1 MNLSPAETGASP
13 PAFRLGRTGESKL
26 KKIMSDNEQREGRFL
41 TRPLMII
48 FLTVFIDLIGFG
60 IVIPLLPF
68 FAEEFA
74 ATPVDVGLLM
84 SSYSLM
90 QFVFA
95 PIWGSVSDRVGR
107 KPVLF
112 FTILGSGIGYLTL
125 GFAGSLMMIYAGRIL
140 SGIMGGNLSTA
151 QAYVAD
157 VTSRENR
164 ARGMGLFG
172 MAFGLG
178 FILGPAL
185 AGVLSKFGNQVPFIF
200 SASLSFLNAFLVLA
214 ILPESLKKADGV
226 HRGTS
231 GRLAMLIASMRNVN
245 FAFII
250 GEYFLL
256 ITAFSIMTTAFAFYT
271 AVKFGYDAEHTGYL
285 LSYIGF
291 LAAITQGGIFGPLAK
306 RFGERRLAM
315 AGTLILALSLF
326 AVPFIGRDFGGI
338 LGLLLG
344 TGIFAVGNSIA
355 SPSLMSLAS
364 KSAGETAQG
373 QALGLMQSGA
383 SLARVVG
390 PLICGVLLNNRDNK
404 ADSATLTRTFF
415 AAALIMVA
423 AFAAALYSTISEQT
437 SAISE

>member
-1 MNLSPAETGASP
+1 MNQ
-13 PAFRLGRTGESKL
+13 
-26 KKIMSDNEQREGRFL
+26 IDNSSEKFL

-74 ATPVDVGLLM
+74 ASPVDVGLLM

-95 PIWGSVSDRVGR
+95 PVWGGISDRFGR
-107 KPVLF
+107 KPILF
-112 FTILGSGIGYLTL
+112 FTILGSGIGYLIL
-125 GFAGSLMMIYAGRIL
+125 GFAGSLVMIYAGRIL

-185 AGVLSKFGNQVPFIF
+185 AGVLSKFGNQVPFLF
-200 SASLSFLNAFLVLA
+200 AAGLSFLNAFLVLT
-214 ILPESLKKADGV
+214 ILPESLKKGDTANI
-226 HRGTS
+226 RRP
-231 GRLAMLIASMRNVN
+231 GRLAALASSFRSSG
-245 FAFII
+245 FGLII
-250 GEYFLL
+250 GQYFLL

-291 LAAITQGGIFGPLAK
+291 LAAITQGGIFGILAK
-306 RFGERRLAM
+306 RYGEKKLA
-315 AGTLILALSLF
+315 AGGTLVLALSLF
-326 AVPFIGRDFGGI
+326 AVPFIGKDFGGVI
-338 LGLLLG
+338 GLLIG
-344 TGIFAVGNSIA
+344 TGIFAIGNSIA

-364 KSAGETAQG
+364 KSAGDAAQG

-390 PLICGVLLNNRDNK
+390 PLICGFLLNNRYNK
-404 ADSATLTRTFF
+404 VDGSTLLRTFST
-415 AAALIMVA
+415 AAIIMLA
-423 AFAAALYSTISEQT
+423 AFAASVYSLLTEQKGT
-437 SAISE
+437 AVE

>member
-1 MNLSPAETGASP
+1 MTRDEKD
-13 PAFRLGRTGESKL
+13 GEK
-26 KKIMSDNEQREGRFL
+26 FL

-74 ATPVDVGLLM
+74 ATPVDVGILM
-84 SSYSLM
+84 SSFSLM

-95 PIWGSVSDRVGR
+95 PVWGGISDRVGR
-107 KPVLF
+107 KPILF
-112 FTILGSGIGYLTL
+112 FTILGSGAGYLIL
-125 GFAGSLMMIYAGRIL
+125 GFAGSLTFVYAGRII

-151 QAYVAD
+151 QAYIAD

-185 AGVLSKFGNQVPFIF
+185 AGVLSKFGYQVPFLF
-200 SASLSFLNAFLVLA
+200 SAGLSFLNASLVLM
-214 ILPESLKKADGV
+214 ILPESLQKRAV
-226 HRGTS
+226 AHPHRS
-231 GRLAMLIASMRNVN
+231 GRLAALAASFRDRTFGLIV
-245 FAFII
+245 

-256 ITAFSIMTTAFAFYT
+256 ITTFSIMTTAFAFYT
-271 AVKFGYDAEHTGYL
+271 AVRFDYDAEHTGYL
-285 LSYIGF
+285 LSYVGF
-291 LAAITQGGIFGPLAK
+291 LAAITQGGIFGVLAK
-306 RFGERRLAM
+306 RFGEHRLAA

-326 AVPFIGRDFGGI
+326 AVPFIGKDTGG
-338 LGLLLG
+338 LAGLLIG
-344 TGIFAVGNSIA
+344 TGIFAIGNSIA

-364 KSAGETAQG
+364 KSAGEAAQG

-390 PLICGVLLNNRDNK
+390 PLICGVLLNNRFNK
-404 ADSATLTRTFF
+404 VDTATLTRTF
-415 AAALIMVA
+415 ATAGAIMLA
-423 AFAAALYSTISEQT
+423 AFAAAVYSLFLHQKGATGSD
-437 SAISE
+437 